1 MLIGNNIYKGGT
13 PREEVWAPGSR
24 ARPLV
29 NYALQ
34 PMNEQKDTPPG
45 VSTPPEEV
53 WKVEAPMIRT
63 RGEATHK
70 AQGRLRT
77 VEAESRRM
85 LLAALRDELVHVGGN
100 SVREK

>member
-1 MLIGNNIYKGGT
+1 MLIGNSIYKGGT
-13 PREEVWAPGSR
+13 PREEVWAPGSW

-29 NYALQ
+29 NYALR
-34 PMNEQKDTPPG
+34 PMIEQVDTPPG

-53 WKVEAPMIRT
+53 WEGAAPMIKT

-77 VEAESRRM
+77 
-85 LLAALRDELVHVGGN
+85 
-100 SVREK
+100 